1 MLDPLNHSVLKANCE
16 SASIMLNMLESKWP
30 DFNQNFVQVLACATR
45 AASSCRRFDPST
57 SLHRYQFPY
66 LILKSPH
73 LCSQTLRNA
82 SAASAPPPLSSSGIP
97 PQDRSES
104 PSFAQQDTPSSAT
117 SPHVK
122 QRRRKG
128 AAVDE
133 LMLEALTD
141 AAGGYLRVMIS
152 Y

>member
-1 MLDPLNHSVLKANCE
+1 
-16 SASIMLNMLESKWP
+16 MLNMLESKWP

-82 SAASAPPPLSSSGIP
+82 SAAAPPPLSSSGIP